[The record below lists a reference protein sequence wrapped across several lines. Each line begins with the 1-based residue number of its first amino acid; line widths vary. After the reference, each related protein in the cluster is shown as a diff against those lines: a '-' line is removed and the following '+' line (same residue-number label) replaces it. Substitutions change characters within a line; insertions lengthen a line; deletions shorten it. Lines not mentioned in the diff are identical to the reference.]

1 VLEKAKKV
9 LKLEANGILELIP
22 KLDNSFVEMVEAIF
36 ECKGRLVVTGM
47 GKSGLVGRK
56 IVATLSS
63 TGTPSFFLHP
73 AEAIHGDLGMVGRD
87 DIVLAISNSGETNEL
102 NFIIPIF
109 KKTGIKI
116 ISFTGNTFSSLA
128 KASDIVI
135 NVGVEKEA
143 CPLGLAPTTSTTAT
157 LAMGDA
163 LAVCL
168 IEKRHFS
175 PKDFKRFHP
184 GGTLG
189 QRLNVEVSQVMLVG
203 SHVPSV
209 TPQTLMKDVLEE
221 INCHKLGMTFVLGY
235 KKTLLGIITDGD
247 IRRHLYENG
256 SILGKTA
263 QDVMTAKPKS
273 VTPETLASQAI
284 DIMERYLITC
294 LAVVDDENRLVGVIH
309 LHEILGKGAF
319 SFTTT

>member
-1 VLEKAKKV
+1 MLEKAKTV
-9 LKLEANGILELIP
+9 LRLEANGILELIP
-22 KLDNSFVEMVEAIF
+22 KLDNSFLEMVEAIF
-36 ECKGRLVVTGM
+36 ACNGRLVVTGM

-73 AEAIHGDLGMVGRD
+73 AEAIHGDLGMVGQD
-87 DIVLAISNSGETNEL
+87 DIALAISNSGETNEL
-102 NFIIPIF
+102 NFILPSF
-109 KKTGIKI
+109 KKIGIKI
-116 ISFTGNTFSSLA
+116 IAFTGNISSSLA
-128 KASDIVI
+128 RASDIVI
-135 NVGVEKEA
+135 NVGVKKEA

-168 IEKRHFS
+168 IEKRNFS
-175 PKDFKRFHP
+175 QKDFKRFHP

-209 TPQTLMKDVLEE
+209 SPQTLMKDILEE
-221 INCHKLGMTFVLGY
+221 INRHKLGMTCVLGY
-235 KKTLLGIITDGD
+235 KKKLLGIITDGD
-247 IRRHLYENG
+247 IRRHLYKNG
-256 SILGKTA
+256 SILEKTA
-263 QDVMTAKPKS
+263 QDIMTVRPKS
-273 VTPETLASQAI
+273 VTHDTLASQAI

-294 LAVVDDENRLVGVIH
+294 LAVVDDESRLVGVIH